1 MQKISGIRV
10 PLKIK
15 MTSPRG
21 GRPKVIK
28 RDYFQQDHP
37 LPCAVA
43 KQVMKKEVPLPDL
56 PQTISQATTNLV
68 PVPDVV
74 LDHHVPI
81 TTLNDCEMTLNLE
94 GL

>member
-1 MQKISGIRV
+1 MQKNPGIRV

-37 LPCAVA
+37 LPCAVT
-43 KQVMKKEVPLPDL
+43 KQVMKEVPLPDL
-56 PQTISQATTNLV
+56 SQTISQSTTNFV
-68 PVPDVV
+68 TVPDAV

-81 TTLNDCEMTLNLE
+81 TTLNDCEITLNIEDL
-94 GL
+94 

>member
-15 MTSPRG
+15 MPS
-21 GRPKVIK
+21 
-28 RDYFQQDHP
+28 
-37 LPCAVA
+37 PCAVA

-68 PVPDVV
+68 PVPDAV
-74 LDHHVPI
+74 LDHHVSI
-81 TTLNDCEMTLNLE
+81 TTLNDCEINLNIE